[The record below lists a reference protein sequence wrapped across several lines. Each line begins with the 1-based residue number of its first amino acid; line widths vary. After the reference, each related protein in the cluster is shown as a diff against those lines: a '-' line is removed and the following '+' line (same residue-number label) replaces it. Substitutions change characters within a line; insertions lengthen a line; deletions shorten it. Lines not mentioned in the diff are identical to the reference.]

1 MAEYVQTKFDSK
13 SFNPVAFGA
22 YVDRI
27 PTTKR
32 NELIKSRAIRGN
44 QQIRQAFSSQ
54 TGTAYATIPMTG
66 RIGGTPLNYDGVT
79 NITAQSTTTFERG
92 VVVIGRAQAWTEKDF
107 SADITGGVN
116 FMDNVAQQ
124 VAEYWDG
131 IDQDMLLSI
140 LKGIFAMTGVANL
153 KFVNGHTLDITA
165 LTGEDSDK
173 NPRNRA
179 GATTLNTAIQ
189 QASGDNKSVF
199 TIAIM
204 HSSVATNLEN
214 LRLLAYL
221 KQTDANGIQRD
232 LGIGTWNGRAVLIDD
247 SMPTEDV
254 AAVYALTSDTE
265 INPAKT
271 YYTRSGSSGN
281 YVYTPVAS
289 PVVGSIGSY
298 YELTS
303 EGYTKYTTF
312 VLGDGAFDYEN
323 IGAKVPYEMDRDP
336 AVNGGEDTL
345 YSRQRKVF
353 APFGISYTRNTQV
366 SASPTS
372 AELETGANWTLVHNG
387 ESTKEYID
395 HKAIPIA
402 RVISRG

>member
-1 MAEYVQTKFDSK
+1 MAEYTQTKFDSK

-32 NELIKSRAIRGN
+32 NELIKSRALKGN
-44 QQIRQAFSSQ
+44 AQIRDAFSSQ

-107 SADITGGVN
+107 STDITGGVN
-116 FMDNVAQQ
+116 FMDNVAAQ

-131 IDQDMLLSI
+131 VDQNTLLSI
-140 LKGIFAMTGVANL
+140 LKGVFAMTGVDNL
-153 KFVNGHTLDITA
+153 KFVNGHTLDNTVA
-165 LTGEDSDK
+165 AGEDKDGNPK
-173 NPRNRA
+173 NSVGP
-179 GATTLNTAIQ
+179 TTLNVAIQ

-199 TIAIM
+199 TVAIM
-204 HSSVATNLEN
+204 HSTVATSLEN
-214 LRLLAYL
+214 LRLLSYL
-221 KQTDANGIQRD
+221 KYTDAQGIQRD

-247 SMPTEDV
+247 SMPVEDV
-254 AAVYALTSDTE
+254 PESTGGAGD
-265 INPAKT
+265 
-271 YYTRSGSSGN
+271 
-281 YVYTPVAS
+281 
-289 PVVGSIGSY
+289 
-298 YELTS
+298 
-303 EGYTKYTTF
+303 GYTKYTTY

-323 IGAKVPYEMDRDP
+323 IGAKVPFEMDRDP
-336 AVNGGEDTL
+336 AVNGGQDTL

-353 APFGISYTRNTQV
+353 APFGISYIKKTQ
-366 SASPTS
+366 ATLSPTN
-372 AELETGANWTLVHNG
+372 AELENGGNWTLVHNG
-387 ESTKEYID
+387 ASSNKEYID

-402 RVISRG
+402 RIISRG